1 MNMKVS
7 KNIVILL
14 LLISQQLLAQDVS
27 FKAAVSKDRLGL
39 NERLRITFSI
49 DKQGG
54 DDFTPPDFRNFKVL
68 AGPMQSTNFSYVNGK
83 QSFEQSYTYTIQPI
97 KKGVFTI
104 SSASIKFDGNIVKTN
119 TIKVTV
125 TDAVVI
131 PKDPDDPRYIASE
144 NIHLIAEI
152 SNTNPYVG
160 ESISVVYK
168 IYVDVNKVSVR
179 NTREVESP
187 SFNGFW
193 NQNIE
198 VKQWEPKEG
207 SFQGKPHRYAIIKK
221 TVLIPQK
228 SGKLSIDPME
238 IEISAGVP
246 IGRRDLFGNMIS
258 NNTTFTATT
267 GKRIVNVKPL
277 PIANKPA
284 DFTGAVGDY
293 KFNVTSNKTELKA
306 NESAQIKVEVSGNG
320 NLKLVGLPQIET
332 PNGLEKYEPEHKEQ
346 IVTSLGGLRG
356 SVYDQYTIV
365 PQYRGK
371 FKIPSVSFS
380 YFSLKDKSY
389 KTIKSN
395 PIIIDAPQGK
405 TSTDVVDG
413 GVGIVKRDVISNAK
427 DIRYI
432 STTAN
437 LIFKTSKR
445 DFLGSKLFYVLLIL
459 PLLSI
464 PLGIFIGV
472 KKEKRDSDIAGNKR
486 RIADKLARKYLSE
499 AKKQLGNKEEFYIA
513 LEKAL
518 HNYLKA
524 KLRVETSDISKE
536 KISELLQKRNVNS
549 NFIEDFIKV
558 LDDCDYARY
567 SPATNVMMQEEYN
580 MARTVIAKIDKQL

>member
-1 MNMKVS
+1 MNMKLS
-7 KNIVILL
+7 KNIFILL
-14 LLISQQLLAQDVS
+14 LFVGQQLLAQDFS
-27 FKAAVSKDRLGL
+27 FKSSVSKNRLGL

-49 DKQGG
+49 NKQGG
-54 DDFTPPDFRNFKVL
+54 DDFTPPDFKNFKVL

-83 QSFEQSYTYTIQPI
+83 QTFEQSYTYTIQPN
-97 KKGVFTI
+97 KKGNFTI
-104 SSASIKFDGNIVKTN
+104 PSASIKFNGNIIKTN
-119 TIKVTV
+119 TTKVTV

-131 PKDPDDPRYIASE
+131 PPDPDDPRYVASE

-152 SNTNPYVG
+152 SNSNPYVG

-228 SGKLSIDPME
+228 SGKLTIDPME

-258 NNTTFTATT
+258 NNTSFTATT

-277 PIANKPA
+277 PVSNKPI
-284 DFTGAVGDY
+284 DFTGAVGEY
-293 KFNVTSNKTELKA
+293 NFNVTSSKTELKA
-306 NESAQIKVEVSGNG
+306 NESAQIKVEVTGKG
-320 NLKLVGLPQIET
+320 NLKLVGLPKIET
-332 PNGLEKYEPEHKEQ
+332 PDGLEIYEPEHKEK
-346 IVTSLGGLRG
+346 IVTSLEGLRG
-356 SVYDQYTIV
+356 SIYDQYTIV

-371 FKIPSVSFS
+371 FKIPPVSFS
-380 YFSLKDKSY
+380 YFSLQDKTY
-389 KTIKSN
+389 KTINSDA
-395 PIIIDAPQGK
+395 IIIDAPQGK
-405 TSTDVVDG
+405 VSSSVDSS
-413 GVGIVKRDVISNAK
+413 VSIIKRDVISQAK

-432 STTAN
+432 STNSDLQFRT
-437 LIFKTSKR
+437 KTE
-445 DFLGSKLFYVLLIL
+445 DFLGSNLFYALLIL

-464 PLGIFIGV
+464 PLGIFIGI
-472 KKEKRDSDIAGNKR
+472 KKEKRDHDIAGNKR
-486 RIADKLARKYLSE
+486 RRADRLAKKYLSE
-499 AKKQLGNKEEFYIA
+499 AKKQLGNKEQFYIA

-518 HNYLKA
+518 HNFLKA

-536 KISELLQKRNVNS
+536 RISELLQKRKVDA

-580 MARTVIAKIDKQL
+580 MARVVIAKIDKQL